1 VLHAWTDGKG
11 GQKVEDTGPLTQ
23 KRMETIDEEIHAA
36 ATKFIDKAA
45 KDGMP
50 FVWFNS
56 TRMHVWTHLKKAS
69 YGRTGIGIYPRR
81 LLPHCCIGSP
91 PAA

>member
-1 VLHAWTDGKG
+1 LDVMSGRRAAPRRRRPHGRRWGAPRLDRRQGR
-11 GQKVEDTGPLTQ
+11 QKVEDTGPLTQ

-45 KDGMP
+45 KDGKP

-56 TRMHVWTHLKKAS
+56 TRMHVWT
-69 YGRTGIGIYPRR
+69 
-81 LLPHCCIGSP
+81 
-91 PAA
+91 